1 MQKYLL
7 RRAFFALGT
16 MIGVSLIIFVVMRI
30 LPGDPLVAILGMEGY
45 NRMSAADH
53 ARIMAD
59 LGLSDP
65 LPVQYVHWL
74 RDIVTGQLGRSFFR
88 GDTVRDLI
96 LHRGPLSAEIA
107 VVALVISWLVGLP
120 IGILSAMRPNGWADA
135 VARSLSIL
143 FIAIPGFW
151 LGLLLVLAL
160 LFWFGYKAPI
170 MVVHLWEDPW
180 QNLQLIIG
188 PAAVLGL
195 AQGAYISRMS
205 RSCLLEVIREDY
217 VRTARAKGA
226 VERAVVLRHALPNA
240 LLPVI
245 TISGVLLGFVLGG
258 SVAVEQA
265 FGVPGLGRSLVTAIV
280 ERDIIV
286 VQNLV
291 LLYALI
297 FVAVNVLVDLSYAWL
312 DPRIRYQ

>member
-1 MQKYLL
+1 VRKYLA
-7 RRAFFALGT
+7 RRAVYAAVTLL
-16 MIGVSLIIFVVMRI
+16 GVSLTVFVILRI
-30 LPGDPLVAILGMEGY
+30 LPGDPLVAILGVEGHAS
-45 NRMSAADH
+45 MKPADR

-74 RDIVTGQLGRSFFR
+74 ADIGAGQLGKSFFR
-88 GDTVRDLI
+88 GDTVAALI

-107 VVALVISWLVGLP
+107 LLALVISWLVGLP
-120 IGILSAMRPNGWADA
+120 AGIVSALRPNGWLDA
-135 VARSLSIL
+135 VARVVSVV
-143 FIAIPGFW
+143 FIAVPGFW
-151 LGLLLVLAL
+151 LGMLIVLAL
-160 LFWFGYKAPI
+160 LFWFGYKAPLVI
-170 MVVHLWEDPW
+170 VHFWENPW
-180 QNLQLIIG
+180 QNLQIVLG
-188 PAAVLGL
+188 PALVLGL
-195 AQGAYISRMS
+195 AQGAYIARMS

-226 VERAVVLRHALPNA
+226 KERKVVLRHALPNA

-265 FGVPGLGRSLVTAIV
+265 FGVPGLGRALVIAII

-291 LLYALI
+291 LLYAAI
-297 FVAVNVLVDLSYAWL
+297 FVFVNVMVDLSYAWL
-312 DPRIRYQ
+312 DPRIRY

>member
-1 MQKYLL
+1 MSKYLA
-7 RRAFFALGT
+7 RRALFALT
-16 MIGVSLIIFVVMRI
+16 TLVGVSLIIFVVLRV
-30 LPGDPLVAILGMEGY
+30 LPGDPLVAILGVEGIAK
-45 NRMSAADH
+45 MMPADRV
-53 ARIMAD
+53 RIMHD

-74 RDIVTGQLGRSFFR
+74 RDIASGQLGKSFFR
-88 GDTVRDLI
+88 GDTVAELI
-96 LHRGPLSAEIA
+96 LRRGPISAEIGLL
-107 VVALVISWLVGLP
+107 ALVVSWLVGLP
-120 IGILSAMRPNGWADA
+120 VGILSAVKPNSLVDN
-135 VARSLSIL
+135 VARSGAIL

-151 LGLLLVLAL
+151 LGMLIVLAL

-170 MVVHLWEDPW
+170 IIVQLWDSPW
-180 QNLQLIIG
+180 QNLQIVIG
-188 PAAVLGL
+188 PAIVLGL
-195 AQGAYISRMS
+195 AQGAYIARMS
-205 RSCLLEVIREDY
+205 RSCLLEVIHEDY

-226 VERAVVLRHALPNA
+226 LERNVILNHALPNA

-265 FGVPGLGRSLVTAIV
+265 FGVPGLGRALVTALV

-291 LLYALI
+291 LLYAVI
-297 FVAVNVLVDLSYAWL
+297 FVMVNLLVDLSYAWL
-312 DPRIRYQ
+312 DPRIRYG